1 MLLCYRMSGHV
12 SNQRQTIE
20 SLPSRGRVFADL
32 FPHLLHKPYRFFITG
47 GDVLRL
53 LDARSAEPLKGA
65 ACLKD
70 ENFLRCCTER
80 GCIMQTYFNLGL
92 SDDTPIHVP
101 RFHYQ
106 EGTMQVPRGRYSI
119 LSELWHRNVT
129 SAEALVYLALNH
141 QSYWDT
147 GLTWCIAGRELS
159 RSLGSGMSVRY
170 CRSVLESLEDKAW
183 IMCLPLAQKRR
194 RFKLIHHCCDAG
206 EVPVD
211 DAGKPLKFAVPRG
224 AGGPFER
231 LESGDIS
238 WKACLLWIVYKLH
251 SNWNTGITEEY
262 TIGVLAKLC
271 RNQTADDLRS
281 SQGVRGCR
289 NVASVI
295 CGEAKVYISV
305 VSDARSS
312 VDQVEKNR
320 SGRCVGY
327 RASRPMG
334 CVGIRITDNTG
345 AIGRRWWSSV
355 ERRRGDGRY

>member
-1 MLLCYRMSGHV
+1 
-12 SNQRQTIE
+12 
-20 SLPSRGRVFADL
+20 
-32 FPHLLHKPYRFFITG
+32 
-47 GDVLRL
+47 
-53 LDARSAEPLKGA
+53 
-65 ACLKD
+65 
-70 ENFLRCCTER
+70 
-80 GCIMQTYFNLGL
+80 MQTYFNLGL
-92 SDDTPIHVP
+92 SEDIPIHVR

-147 GLTWCIAGRELS
+147 GLTWCIAVRELS
-159 RSLGSGMSVRY
+159 RSLGPGMSVRY

-194 RFKLIHHCCDAG
+194 RFKLAHHCCDAE

-231 LESGDIS
+231 LEAGDIS

-271 RNQTADDLRS
+271 RIKRQTICDLLKELEGAEMLRRLSAARQRS
-281 SQGVRGCR
+281 IFQLYPMPDPALIKSKKQKRRVC
-289 NVASVI
+289 
-295 CGEAKVYISV
+295 
-305 VSDARSS
+305 
-312 VDQVEKNR
+312 
-320 SGRCVGY
+320 
-327 RASRPMG
+327 RAS
-334 CVGIRITDNTG
+334 GITTDGVYWYSDNRQYRCDRETLV
-345 AIGRRWWSSV
+345 V
-355 ERRRGDGRY
+355 ERREAKGRWSVLKDRERHTMPAAIQRDFDKAAAATAAVSGMDGEPGVVFQSAERRQS